1 MDPAAIAAI
10 LLMSVRRR
18 FDKFIGLLHEALFAC
33 APLAISSREPTSK
46 KLAEL
51 LIARNGQCTH
61 ISCALLLIQ
70 SFYAILPPEKMFLLE
85 RIQDDSRATYQ
96 WIEC

>member
-33 APLAISSREPTSK
+33 APLAISSREPTSQ

-51 LIARNGQCTH
+51 FIARNG
-61 ISCALLLIQ
+61 
-70 SFYAILPPEKMFLLE
+70 
-85 RIQDDSRATYQ
+85 
-96 WIEC
+96 

>member
-33 APLAISSREPTSK
+33 APLAIQQSR
-46 KLAEL
+46 
-51 LIARNGQCTH
+51 TH
-61 ISCALLLIQ
+61 IAETGGTAHC
-70 SFYAILPPEKMFLLE
+70 EKWIVHSYIM
-85 RIQDDSRATYQ
+85 RVIANSIIICDSTA
-96 WIEC
+96 